1 MEYTF
6 AHYQES
12 ATSLEA
18 RLGTFRPKIL
28 LILGSGLGSLGEAV
42 EDPIAVPYEQIPH
55 MKRSTAPDH
64 AGRFL
69 FGRLAGQD
77 VAVMQGRLHTY
88 EGWSFQDV
96 TYPVRV
102 LRLLGAETL
111 VVTNAAGAVNTAF
124 SAGDIMLITD
134 HIKLFGV
141 SPLCGPNLE
150 EFGPRF
156 PDMSHVYTPRLQD
169 TAREAA
175 EELSI
180 PLRQGV
186 YMYFPGPQ
194 YETPAEVRAAR
205 VLGADAVGM
214 STVPEAIVAAH
225 CGMEVLG
232 FTLCSNMAAG
242 ILQLAVG
249 PDREKAVLARLND
262 GFFAVVTLGTPAAK
276 VAKVVREAMNDSRRE
291 FNISLSRSG
300 SFTVAIASAE
310 WGETASW
317 DMMLSLAQQRL

>member
-1 MEYTF
+1 
-6 AHYQES
+6 
-12 ATSLEA
+12 
-18 RLGTFRPKIL
+18 
-28 LILGSGLGSLGEAV
+28 
-42 EDPIAVPYEQIPH
+42 
-55 MKRSTAPDH
+55 
-64 AGRFL
+64 
-69 FGRLAGQD
+69 
-77 VAVMQGRLHTY
+77 MQGRLHTY
-88 EGWSFQDV
+88 EGWSFEDV
-96 TYPVRV
+96 SYPVRV

-111 VVTNAAGAVNTAF
+111 VVTNAAGTVNTAF

-205 VLGADAVGM
+205 ALGADAVGM

-225 CGMEVLG
+225 CGMDVLG
-232 FTLCSNMAAG
+232 FTLCTNMGGRGAG
-242 ILQLAVG
+242 PASFLRRGACRRRHGGAPVLCPGKGVSG
-249 PDREKAVLARLND
+249 PVIN
-262 GFFAVVTLGTPAAK
+262 G
-276 VAKVVREAMNDSRRE
+276 
-291 FNISLSRSG
+291 SG
-300 SFTVAIASAE
+300 
-310 WGETASW
+310 
-317 DMMLSLAQQRL
+317 RP